1 MSYQSP
7 DGCAVFFM
15 AVRTARAH
23 GMRVVVNQVPPQA
36 RRTAS
41 QLGLERV
48 LPLYEGDG
56 PFGSGGGE
64 Q

>member
-1 MSYQSP
+1 
-7 DGCAVFFM
+7 M

-41 QLGLERV
+41 RLGLERV